1 MRNSMSFFG
10 IVVIAGEV
18 AVGAISGTPA
28 AMVTLPAAGITVPLS
43 RGPTMIG
50 TFSTETSLR
59 AASTAPCSVPCVSTM
74 TRRSFLPP
82 RTPPLALTSSTA
94 SCWAASSAGMKF
106 AIGPVTSMSAPSFT
120 SSCARASVTS
130 AIDNRIARNKAKRCV

>member
-43 RGPTMIG
+43 RGPTMSGILDG
-50 TFSTETSLR
+50 DELARGIDRALFGALR
-59 AASTAPCSVPCVSTM
+59 VDDDEAQLLAPEDAAVGIDLVDRELLGGEQ
-74 TRRSFLPP
+74 RRHEVCDRS
-82 RTPPLALTSSTA
+82 
-94 SCWAASSAGMKF
+94 GN
-106 AIGPVTSMSAPSFT
+106 VHE
-120 SSCARASVTS
+120 RAELHLVLRSRVG
-130 AIDNRIARNKAKRCV
+130 DQRHR